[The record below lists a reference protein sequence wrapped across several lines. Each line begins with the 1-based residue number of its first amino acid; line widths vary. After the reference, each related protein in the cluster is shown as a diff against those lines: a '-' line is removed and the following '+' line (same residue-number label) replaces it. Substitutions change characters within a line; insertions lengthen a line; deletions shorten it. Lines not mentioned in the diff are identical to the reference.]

1 MKKYNYFHYG
11 TAITGREF
19 NEIVPDGWESEV
31 KDGEYNYGSYKAV
44 MHDLT
49 YDVHFNDSQDLE
61 QAKKVKNLFLIYF
74 DGCYG
79 IDSVENTSNTF
90 AMGVCKLDYKDNV
103 LTVHLRR
110 PGLLIGKGGC
120 IIDAL
125 AKHLECKIDIVEVNL
140 LK

>member
-1 MKKYNYFHYG
+1 MKQKNNKLARFKQW
-11 TAITGREF
+11 ILS
-19 NEIVPDGWESEV
+19 IVKPR
-31 KDGEYNYGSYKAV
+31 
-44 MHDLT
+44 
-49 YDVHFNDSQDLE
+49 FSQDLK

-90 AMGVCKLDYKDNV
+90 AMGVCKLEYKNNT

-110 PGLLIGKGGC
+110 PGLLIGKRGC

-125 AKHLECKIDIVEVNL
+125 AKHLECKINIVEVSL

>member
-1 MKKYNYFHYG
+1 MKKIALNNKK
-11 TAITGREF
+11 TKQWILS
-19 NEIVPDGWESEV
+19 IVKPR
-31 KDGEYNYGSYKAV
+31 
-44 MHDLT
+44 
-49 YDVHFNDSQDLE
+49 FSQDLE

-79 IDSVENTSNTF
+79 IDAVENISNTY
-90 AMGVCKLDYKDNV
+90 AMGVCKLDYKDNT

-110 PGLLIGKGGC
+110 PGLLIGKGGR

-125 AKHLECKIDIVEVNL
+125 AKHLECKIHIVEVNL

>member
-1 MKKYNYFHYG
+1 MKQKTNKLAQFKQW
-11 TAITGREF
+11 ILS
-19 NEIVPDGWESEV
+19 IVKPR
-31 KDGEYNYGSYKAV
+31 
-44 MHDLT
+44 
-49 YDVHFNDSQDLE
+49 FSQDLE
-61 QAKKVKNLFLIYF
+61 QAKKAKNLFLIYF

-79 IDSVENTSNTF
+79 IDAVENTSNTF
-90 AMGVCKLDYKDNV
+90 AMGVCKLEYKDNT

>member
-1 MKKYNYFHYG
+1 MKQKTSKLAQFKQW
-11 TAITGREF
+11 ILS
-19 NEIVPDGWESEV
+19 IVKPR
-31 KDGEYNYGSYKAV
+31 
-44 MHDLT
+44 
-49 YDVHFNDSQDLE
+49 FSQDLE

-79 IDSVENTSNTF
+79 IDAVENTSNTF
-90 AMGVCKLDYKDNV
+90 AMGVCKLEYNDDI

-125 AKHLECKIDIVEVNL
+125 AKYLQCKIDIVEVNL

>member
-1 MKKYNYFHYG
+1 MKKKTNKLVQFKQW
-11 TAITGREF
+11 ILS
-19 NEIVPDGWESEV
+19 IVKPR
-31 KDGEYNYGSYKAV
+31 
-44 MHDLT
+44 L
-49 YDVHFNDSQDLE
+49 SQELE

-79 IDSVENTSNTF
+79 IDAVENTSNTF
-90 AMGVCKLDYKDNV
+90 AMGVCKLEYKDNT

-125 AKHLECKIDIVEVNL
+125 EKHLGCKIDIVEVNL

>member
-1 MKKYNYFHYG
+1 MPYNGSDKIRCDLELQIFKLKINIDMKQKTNKL
-11 TAITGREF
+11 AQIKQWILS
-19 NEIVPDGWESEV
+19 IVKPR
-31 KDGEYNYGSYKAV
+31 
-44 MHDLT
+44 
-49 YDVHFNDSQDLE
+49 FSQDLE

-90 AMGVCKLDYKDNV
+90 AMGICKLDYKDDT

-125 AKHLECKIDIVEVNL
+125 AKHLQCKIDIVEVNL